1 MWSDPMIPRR
11 GILIVLS
18 SPSGAGKTT
27 LTSDLLNW
35 DPLIAFSVSA
45 TTRPA
50 RPGEREG
57 CEYQFRSRAEFR
69 RMVADG
75 EMLEHAEVFGN
86 LYGTPKAAVEETISK
101 GRDLLFDIDWQ
112 GARQLRRSELG
123 RDVVSV
129 FLLPPSIADLRSRL
143 EARAQDSEEVIEG
156 RMEQAENEIDHWTDS
171 EYVLVNRDLDE
182 TAANLRM
189 IVMAER
195 LKRVRQPG
203 LVKFVQGLNA
213 EFKGRR

>member
-1 MWSDPMIPRR
+1 MVPRR
-11 GILIVLS
+11 GILLVLS

-27 LTSDLLNW
+27 LTGDLLTW
-35 DPLIAFSVSA
+35 DPSIAFSVSV

-57 CEYQFRSRAEFR
+57 QQYYFRTRQEFQ
-69 RMVADG
+69 RMVAKG
-75 EMLEHAEVFGN
+75 EMLEHAEVFGD
-86 LYGTPKAAVEETISK
+86 LYGTPRAPVEEEISK

-112 GARQLRRSELG
+112 GARQLRQSELG

-129 FLLPPSIADLRSRL
+129 FLLPPSIADLENRL
-143 EARAQDSEEVIEG
+143 RTRGQDSEDVITV
-156 RMEQAENEIDHWTDS
+156 RMERAEDEIGHWTDS
-171 EYVLVNRDLDE
+171 EYVLVNRDLGD
-182 TAANLRM
+182 AAAQLRQ

-203 LVKFVQGLNA
+203 LVDFVQELSD
-213 EFKGRR
+213 EFRTKQ